1 MILPFSPISIAR
13 RIKKSCCSEK
23 SSIYS
28 HFCTLLLNNETSML
42 DIKIIRKTPEECET
56 RLRKKDPKISLEP
69 VLSLDKE
76 VRQLKTDSETLQAQR
91 RLLSQ
96 DIHKA
101 KTQGVDATN
110 LIQEV
115 ETLAADLE
123 KIEQHLDQK
132 NAQLHELLSHLPNY
146 PADDIPVSEDKA
158 GNQVIKSVGDL
169 PTFSFPPKHHLELNQ
184 ELDILDFQAAA
195 KTTGSGWPAYK
206 NRGVL
211 LEWALL
217 TYMLQ
222 KQAAHGFQLWL
233 PPLLVKKEILFGSGQ
248 IPKFDGQYYRVEDGE
263 QYLYLIPTAEVVL
276 NGFRSQDILTEKEL
290 PLYYAACTPCFR
302 REAGAAGAQE
312 RGLVRVHQFH
322 KVEMFA
328 FTTPN
333 QDDIA
338 YEKMLSIVEEMLT
351 ELKLPYRL
359 SLLSTGDMSFTA
371 SKTIDAEVWLPGQK
385 AFYEVSSISQCTD
398 FQSRR
403 SGTRYKDSQG
413 KLQFVHTLNGSG
425 LATPRLLVAIL
436 ENNQQADGSVVIPEV
451 LRPYLGGLEILLPK
465 DQ

>member
-1 MILPFSPISIAR
+1 
-13 RIKKSCCSEK
+13 
-23 SSIYS
+23 
-28 HFCTLLLNNETSML
+28 ML
-42 DIKIIRKTPEECET
+42 DIKIIRKMPKECED
-56 RLRKKDPKISLEP
+56 RLRKKDPKISLDFI
-69 VLSLDKE
+69 LSLDQE
-76 VRQLKTDSETLQAQR
+76 VRQLKTKSETLQAER
-91 RLLSQ
+91 RVLSQ
-96 DIHKA
+96 EIHKA

-110 LIQEV
+110 LIQQVEAIVFNLQEV
-115 ETLAADLE
+115 EQE
-123 KIEQHLDQK
+123 LDAKYGRLQ
-132 NAQLHELLSHLPNY
+132 ELLSHLPNY
-146 PADDIPVSEDKA
+146 PADDVPISEDKS
-158 GNQVIKSVGDL
+158 GNQVIKTVGDL
-169 PTFSFPPKHHLELNQ
+169 PTFSFPAKHHLELNQ
-184 ELDILDFQAAA
+184 KLEILDFQAAA

-248 IPKFDGQYYRVEDGE
+248 IPKFDGQYYRVEDGD

-276 NGFRSQDILTEKEL
+276 NGFHTQEIFGEKDL
-290 PLYYAACTPCFR
+290 PLYYAASTPCFR
-302 REAGAAGAQE
+302 REAGAAGAHE

-328 FTTPN
+328 FTRPD

-338 YEKMLSIVEEMLT
+338 YAKMLNIVEEILK

-371 SKTIDAEVWLPGQK
+371 SKTIDAEVWLPGQN

-436 ENNQQADGSVVIPEV
+436 ENNQQADGSVIVPEV
-451 LRPYLGGLEILLPK
+451 LRPYLGGLEILSPQ
-465 DQ
+465 DHG